1 MEKLATT
8 IGRECCSGKESF
20 ASFGPPDE
28 RRDSKTLLG
37 ELLVKDIRSAGAETK
52 LRARDMKPHD
62 MVDYN
67 DLVDYDDCYVE
78 NSYVACWH
86 PRRSAEY
93 RLPSSHCQRI
103 ETQCWHNT
111 LECDDEEYMEELTCI
126 QLLRRA
132 EHCVQRL
139 RSQFSEL
146 LRTAKLSELLV
157 YRQVRN
163 VLSFCE
169 TSFVVSFFC
178 SLLSLSV
185 H

>member
-1 MEKLATT
+1 MDASAVEARKVLQ
-8 IGRECCSGKESF
+8 
-20 ASFGPPDE
+20 SFGTSDE

-37 ELLVKDIRSAGAETK
+37 ELLVMDIRSAEAETK
-52 LRARDMKPHD
+52 LEARDMKPHD
-62 MVDYN
+62 MVDCN

-78 NSYVACWH
+78 NSYVVCWP
-86 PRRSAEY
+86 PRVG
-93 RLPSSHCQRI
+93 
-103 ETQCWHNT
+103 
-111 LECDDEEYMEELTCI
+111 EEFMEELTCI
-126 QLLRRA
+126 QLLRGA

-185 H
+185 HWAPLCVCDTSLLKP